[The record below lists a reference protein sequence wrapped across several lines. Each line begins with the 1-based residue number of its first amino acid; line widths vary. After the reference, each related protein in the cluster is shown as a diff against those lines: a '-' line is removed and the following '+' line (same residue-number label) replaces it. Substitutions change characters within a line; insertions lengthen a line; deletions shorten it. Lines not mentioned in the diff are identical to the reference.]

1 MIYSAIRR
9 DMEDVDD
16 EKKGMGNSGR
26 GKDISTIIDA
36 EQEDEE
42 EDVDE
47 DIDTKKPK
55 PSGKQMGDDSE
66 DSDEIKRPKKTKAK
80 KRQRKL
86 NNLEVSSEDDAR
98 DEDFKIKESTSDSD
112 EAYSMSSVSESSLEY
127 ARGRKKN
134 DRMSTRTRRKRFEPR
149 FINDNDTS
157 DDEPLVKS
165 VKRKK
170 NKSDSDEYDLDDED
184 SDGESNE
191 NEDIDSEDLC
201 DDSETESSEGN
212 WPKKKK
218 RAPASYDKRPA
229 KKKVKRTED
238 EDKAFRA
245 GISTKKLLKEQVEKA
260 EVNKDS
266 ESESEDETKRRKTRG
281 KKLLYLMEDDLESSD
296 DGIKP
301 GVKRPD
307 TPPEEREMFIKK
319 QEEIK
324 RMIAAKNAETA
335 KQFAGPNIEPI
346 QIMLNK
352 PPPPPVLP
360 GGPISDSLSTIPKQ
374 VIESARAL
382 DTDYLRKAP
391 ISAGME
397 LPDDFNPEDMNEEE
411 LAKMMEEEDFAQH
424 QLKLAGEAIARTKKI
439 KELEGKKDG
448 AEKPKRGRKSKA
460 EKALEAIASQASP
473 GAPTTIVAP
482 SVIPPVS
489 MPQHAAD
496 IQMSRPSA
504 IASLQTFTNHPQ
516 HPPSKLIQQLQT
528 TLSAPPTSMMPL
540 GAIPN
545 QPPPQLLQ
553 HHHHMRPSMP
563 HQVPNMMPGMYGPG
577 MFSRPPHMGQPPM
590 ERRGPSIFHDAQQQ
604 AAMLPTTLLNVH
616 PSQMHLQPPI
626 PQQEPQQESPESK
639 KRGRRKKFT
648 PLRTDLPNDP
658 NEQPPAKSAEFGSP
672 NSSSSGPSSTP
683 DRNDPK
689 VSGN

>member
-1 MIYSAIRR
+1 
-9 DMEDVDD
+9 MEDVDD
-16 EKKGMGNSGR
+16 EKKGLGNSGR
-26 GKDISTIIDA
+26 GKDISTIIEAGQEGEADENNDA
-36 EQEDEE
+36 DEPQK
-42 EDVDE
+42 DV
-47 DIDTKKPK
+47 KPK

-66 DSDEIKRPKKTKAK
+66 DSDEIKRPKKTKGK
-80 KRQRKL
+80 KRARKL

-98 DEDFKIKESTSDSD
+98 DEDFKIKESSSDSD

-127 ARGRKKN
+127 ARGRKKQ
-134 DRMSTRTRRKRFEPR
+134 DRSSTRTRRKRFESK
-149 FINDNDTS
+149 FIDDNSS
-157 DDEPLVKS
+157 DDEPLVQT

-170 NKSDSDEYDLDDED
+170 NKSDSEEFDVDDED

-191 NEDIDSEDLC
+191 NEDIDSDDLC

-245 GISTKKLLKEQVEKA
+245 GISTKKLLKDQVEKA
-260 EVNKDS
+260 EDNKDS
-266 ESESEDETKRRKTRG
+266 SESEDETKRRKTRG

-324 RMIAAKNAETA
+324 RMLAAKNTEAA
-335 KQFAGPNIEPI
+335 KQLAAPNIEPI

-439 KELEGKKDG
+439 KEQEGKKDG

-460 EKALEAIASQASP
+460 DKALEAISAQPPSV
-473 GAPTTIVAP
+473 APTTVVAQ
-482 SVIPPVS
+482 SAIIPIS
-489 MPQHAAD
+489 MPQHPAD
-496 IQMSRPSA
+496 VQMSRPSA

-563 HQVPNMMPGMYGPG
+563 PQGPNMMPVGPGMYGPG
-577 MFSRPPHMGQPPM
+577 MYPRPSHMGQPPM

-604 AAMLPTTLLNVH
+604 PSMLPTTLMNVH
-616 PSQMHLQPPI
+616 PSQMHHQQPI
-626 PQQEPQQESPESK
+626 PQIVPQQESPESK

-658 NEQPPAKSAEFGSP
+658 NDPQQSPSKSAEFGSP
-672 NSSSSGPSSTP
+672 NSTSSTP
-683 DRNDPK
+683 ERSDPK
-689 VSGN
+689 VSGNFDKT